1 MHVRARKGGRGS
13 KAFAMTG
20 EDVLWSSRAVHG
32 DDDLAQP
39 KSLGEGAGRSDRD
52 GEAAVQ

>member
-1 MHVRARKGGRGS
+1 MHVRASKGGRGT

-32 DDDLAQP
+32 GADLAQP
-39 KSLGEGAGRSDRD
+39 RSLGDGAGGSDRD
-52 GEAAVQ
+52 GDAAVQ

>member
-1 MHVRARKGGRGS
+1 
-13 KAFAMTG
+13 MTG

-39 KSLGEGAGRSDRD
+39 KSLGEGGGRSDRD